1 MIRQVKLRPRAEADL
16 DDIWDYTVDTWSEV
30 QAVDYLSGM
39 EAALKLLAEF
49 PEMARLRQEFTP
61 PVRIHSYRKH
71 LIIYIAD
78 ECFIDVV
85 RVVHAQAN
93 WSVFLTE

>member
-1 MIRQVKLRPRAEADL
+1 MIRQVRLRPRAEADL

-39 EAALKLLAEF
+39 DAALKLLAEF

-61 PVRIHSYRKH
+61 PVRIHPYRKH

-78 ECFIDVV
+78 ESFIDVV
-85 RVVHAQAN
+85 RIVHARTN
-93 WSVFLTE
+93 WSALLTD

>member
-1 MIRQVKLRPRAEADL
+1 MIRPVKLRPRAEADL
-16 DDIWDYTVDTWSEV
+16 DGIWDYTVDTWSEA

-39 EAALKLLAEF
+39 DAALKLLAEF

-61 PVRIHSYRKH
+61 PVRIHPYRKH

-78 ECFIDVV
+78 DGFIDVV

>member
-16 DDIWDYTVDTWSEV
+16 DDIWGYTVDTWSEV

-61 PVRIHSYRKH
+61 PVWIHPYRKH

-78 ECFIDVV
+78 ESFIDVV
-85 RVVHAQAN
+85 RVAHAQAN
-93 WSVFLTE
+93 WLALLTE

>member
-16 DDIWDYTVDTWSEV
+16 DGIWDYTVDTWSET

-39 EAALKLLAEF
+39 DAALKLLAEF
-49 PEMARLRQEFTP
+49 PEMARLRQEFAP
-61 PVRIHSYRKH
+61 PVRIHPYRKH

-78 ECFIDVV
+78 DSFIDVV

-93 WSVFLTE
+93 WSALLTE

>member
-16 DDIWDYTVDTWSEV
+16 DGIWDYTVDTWSEA

-39 EAALKLLAEF
+39 DAALKLLAEF

-61 PVRIHSYRKH
+61 PVRIHPYRKH

-78 ECFIDVV
+78 ESFIDVV

-93 WSVFLTE
+93 WSALFTE

>member
-16 DDIWDYTVDTWSEV
+16 DGIWDYTVDTWSET

-39 EAALKLLAEF
+39 DAALKLLAEF

-61 PVRIHSYRKH
+61 PVRIHPYRKH

-78 ECFIDVV
+78 ESFIDVV
-85 RVVHAQAN
+85 RIVHAQAN
-93 WSVFLTE
+93 WSAFLAE

>member
-1 MIRQVKLRPRAEADL
+1 MIRQVKLRPRAEEDL
-16 DDIWDYTVDTWSEV
+16 DDIWAYTVDIWSEA

-39 EAALKLLAEF
+39 DAALKLLAEF

-61 PVRIHSYRKH
+61 PMRIHPYRKH
-71 LIIYIAD
+71 LIIYVAED
-78 ECFIDVV
+78 SFIDVV

-93 WSVFLTE
+93 WSALLTE